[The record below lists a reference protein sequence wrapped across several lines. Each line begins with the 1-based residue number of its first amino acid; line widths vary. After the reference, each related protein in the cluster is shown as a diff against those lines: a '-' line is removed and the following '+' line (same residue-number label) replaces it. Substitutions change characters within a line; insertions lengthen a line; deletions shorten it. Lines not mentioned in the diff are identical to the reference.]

1 MEPVGGSDAPQ
12 VRPDRQQ
19 ATALNSKLN
28 LKKKIKI
35 TTWNVR
41 IMNARGKLENVKRE
55 MERLN
60 VNILGISEMRWKGA
74 GRIPTDKNELIYS
87 GGRIHERG
95 VGLILDKE
103 TSKSI
108 KDSGESWTKFISQ
121 TKSKPF
127 RY

>member
-1 MEPVGGSDAPQ
+1 MGSDAPQ

-35 TTWNVR
+35 ATWNLR
-41 IMNARGKLENVKRE
+41 TMRTRGKLENVKRE

-74 GRIPTDKNELIYS
+74 GRITTDK
-87 GGRIHERG
+87 
-95 VGLILDKE
+95 
-103 TSKSI
+103 
-108 KDSGESWTKFISQ
+108 
-121 TKSKPF
+121 P
-127 RY
+127 